1 MNKLQIIIENFYK
14 ENSNLSKQS
23 INAKVYY
30 FIKNNKEAQ
39 EYIEEHCKNFNIDLS
54 YDEKYLYAKLD
65 IKNPLICPECG
76 KLIKISKKP
85 KKYCSI
91 ECLNKNKSKIAK
103 NWWFSLSDDKKNE
116 YRNLYKEKFRQSNI
130 KKYGIDTPYNSQIPE
145 IIEKRKNN
153 YKEKTGYNHWMKN
166 PEVKEKLANTM
177 IKKYGVRNSFQCPEI
192 REKFENT
199 MLEKYGNK
207 NPYSVPEIYEKMV
220 KSSKNSKFYQWDE
233 NNKILYQ
240 GYVNKLLDDLKNNN
254 ENFENIA
261 TEWNCPIF
269 EYKINEKQHLYRP
282 DLYLKNEKFIFEVKS
297 IYTLFYD
304 LENNFNK
311 FISVVSDNFT
321 LILTIYDK
329 NKQYMFIFMPYINFN
344 DFKIIKE
351 KFSNYELMFF
361 WQNDLFNKTEL
372 IKSMIK
378 NKLNFKMN
386 RLFARKLEVDFNPK
400 YEDVKNF
407 LNENHL
413 QGFTKYQKSI
423 ALTLNNKIFAAMTF
437 SKGRVMFKN
446 NSDWEINRFA
456 VLKDYSIPGAASRL
470 LSNFI
475 KKYNINKIISYS
487 DILISNGSL
496 YEKLGFQ
503 KINKIYKGYFYFK
516 DCEVFNR
523 FKFTKS
529 NLVKKGFDE
538 NKTERQIMEEL
549 NYLRIETP
557 GNIKYIKKI

>member
-1 MNKLQIIIENFYK
+1 
-14 ENSNLSKQS
+14 
-23 INAKVYY
+23 
-30 FIKNNKEAQ
+30 
-39 EYIEEHCKNFNIDLS
+39 
-54 YDEKYLYAKLD
+54 
-65 IKNPLICPECG
+65 
-76 KLIKISKKP
+76 
-85 KKYCSI
+85 
-91 ECLNKNKSKIAK
+91 
-103 NWWFSLSDDKKNE
+103 
-116 YRNLYKEKFRQSNI
+116 
-130 KKYGIDTPYNSQIPE
+130 
-145 IIEKRKNN
+145 
-153 YKEKTGYNHWMKN
+153 
-166 PEVKEKLANTM
+166 
-177 IKKYGVRNSFQCPEI
+177 
-192 REKFENT
+192 
-199 MLEKYGNK
+199 
-207 NPYSVPEIYEKMV
+207 
-220 KSSKNSKFYQWDE
+220 
-233 NNKILYQ
+233 
-240 GYVNKLLDDLKNNN
+240 
-254 ENFENIA
+254 
-261 TEWNCPIF
+261 
-269 EYKINEKQHLYRP
+269 
-282 DLYLKNEKFIFEVKS
+282 
-297 IYTLFYD
+297 
-304 LENNFNK
+304 
-311 FISVVSDNFT
+311 
-321 LILTIYDK
+321 
-329 NKQYMFIFMPYINFN
+329 
-344 DFKIIKE
+344 
-351 KFSNYELMFF
+351 
-361 WQNDLFNKTEL
+361 
-372 IKSMIK
+372 
-378 NKLNFKMN
+378 MN